1 MSPRVPGTFSTPR
14 TRASAGAG
22 PRPPVAVPAPTS
34 QLPGDHRAYR
44 SASGCDVIVA
54 REPAMAAPAGIWL
67 PPAELELWHLSI
79 AHHDRYPSWDEIA
92 DARYALVPD
101 EVTMAMLLPPRG
113 DYVNAHEHCFHL
125 WQIDDRRAP

>member
-1 MSPRVPGTFSTPR
+1 MSRVPGTFTR
-14 TRASAGAG
+14 TTHGQRLGAL
-22 PRPPVAVPAPTS
+22 RQVRVPAPTA
-34 QLPGDHRAYR
+34 QLPGRHRAFL
-44 SASGCDVIVA
+44 SVSGCSIMVA
-54 REPAMAAPAGIWL
+54 REPAKAAPAGVWL